1 MICCLYLLTEH
12 EICEL
17 VQSYSDILVGSD
29 CFSLMN
35 QALNLAEVFVGAPIS
50 CSCEF
55 DVSFLLTAD
64 SNCVA

>member
-1 MICCLYLLTEH
+1 M
-12 EICEL
+12 
-17 VQSYSDILVGSD
+17 GSD

-35 QALNLAEVFVGAPIS
+35 QALKLAEVFVGAPIS

-64 SNCVA
+64 LNCVAYLDCFWIPTQNDLGKR